1 MSKLTLGGIDPAV
14 SREIEELRCDPH
26 VKLAQKERMLKNR
39 HKRYLYDL
47 RYLKKR
53 GTELANAGITEE
65 ILQQWSDE
73 AYAKIKEAQESEDE
87 QLVYRS
93 KKARR
98 DGDRHRRITNRRRR

>member
-26 VKLAQKERMLKNR
+26 VKLAQKERALKNR

-53 GTELANAGITEE
+53 GTELANAGITED

-73 AYAKIKEAQESEDE
+73 AYAKIKEAQESEDD
-87 QLVYRS
+87 Q
-93 KKARR
+93 
-98 DGDRHRRITNRRRR
+98 

>member
-1 MSKLTLGGIDPAV
+1 MKKIVLNGIDPEIN
-14 SREIEELRCDPH
+14 REIEELRNDPC

-53 GTELANAGITEE
+53 GTELANAGITED

-73 AYAKIKEAQESEDE
+73 AFAKIKEAQESDDE
-87 QLVYRS
+87 
-93 KKARR
+93 
-98 DGDRHRRITNRRRR
+98 